1 MDFVNAIILLLNY
14 IFIPA
19 LTYGSQ
25 LALGAIFV
33 TLIYGILRFANFA
46 TGDMMSFGTM
56 ATILFTWYFQSLGVS
71 LGVLPTAL
79 LAIPFGI
86 IFMILYMLLIDKFV
100 FKYYRHQKSP
110 PVQFAMVS
118 IGVMFVTQAVVR
130 IIIGPADRRFF
141 DGEKF
146 IIKARE
152 FKEMTGLNEGLAL
165 KSTQVITIFVTI
177 VLVSLLFWFL
187 NRTKTGKSMKAYSD
201 NEDLALLSGIDP
213 KKIVLVTWVIA
224 GILATIGGA
233 LYGLDK
239 SFKPFTYFNNMLPI
253 FAAAIVG
260 GIGNPFGAFL
270 GGYVIAFSEIVI
282 AIIKHEDW
290 LTRGV
295 KNVIGLKRPAP
306 YEVDLQTTDWFI
318 NLVEKFNSGK
328 LSVIENLADRQAAL
342 NQLVIEGSS
351 VFVKLCYSGLFLVV
365 VIILLILT
373 QKALY
378 SPWGR
383 MMRAIRD
390 NEEAANAMG
399 KNVVKQHLLIF
410 ILGSAIVGIAGA
422 MLVTQDGLF
431 TPGSYRPMRYTFLI
445 WVMVIV
451 GGSGNNFGAILGGFV
466 VWFLWIE
473 AAPISLFLINFF
485 TAGIP
490 ETNALKAHLIESVPY
505 FRFLL
510 MGLGLLFI
518 MRYRPKGIL
527 PEKIEIK

>member
-1 MDFVNAIILLLNY
+1 MDILNALILLLNY

-56 ATILFTWYFQSLGVS
+56 VTILFTWYFQSLGIS

-79 LAIPFGI
+79 IAIPFGI
-86 IFMILYMLLIDKFV
+86 LFMIIYMLSIDKFV
-100 FKYYRHQKSP
+100 FKYYRVNKSP
-110 PVQFAMVS
+110 PVQLAMVS

-130 IIIGPADRRFF
+130 IIIGPSDQRFF

-165 KSTQVITIFVTI
+165 KSTQVITVLVTI

-187 NRTKTGKSMKAYSD
+187 NKTKTGKSMKAYSD

-213 KKIVLVTWVIA
+213 KKIVMITWIIA

-270 GGYVIAFSEIVI
+270 GGYVIAFSEILVTYAYRKFFI
-282 AIIKHEDW
+282 YLLPESIEPDS
-290 LTRGV
+290 L
-295 KNVIGLKRPAP
+295 
-306 YEVDLQTTDWFI
+306 LQLLSTDY
-318 NLVEKFNSGK
+318 KFAVSF
-328 LSVIENLADRQAAL
+328 SI
-342 NQLVIEGSS
+342 
-351 VFVKLCYSGLFLVV
+351 LVV
-365 VIILLILT
+365 V
-373 QKALY
+373 
-378 SPWGR
+378 
-383 MMRAIRD
+383 
-390 NEEAANAMG
+390 
-399 KNVVKQHLLIF
+399 
-410 ILGSAIVGIAGA
+410 
-422 MLVTQDGLF
+422 
-431 TPGSYRPMRYTFLI
+431 
-445 WVMVIV
+445 
-451 GGSGNNFGAILGGFV
+451 
-466 VWFLWIE
+466 
-473 AAPISLFLINFF
+473 
-485 TAGIP
+485 
-490 ETNALKAHLIESVPY
+490 
-505 FRFLL
+505 
-510 MGLGLLFI
+510 LLF
-518 MRYRPKGIL
+518 RPSGIFKGKVI
-527 PEKIEIK
+527 